1 MPTAT
6 RNDVD
11 LASGF
16 NETQVIETLLTQ
28 FRAAG
33 FPNPFDYQPASS
45 TGTNRYIV
53 YEFINDATKTKGRVY
68 LRIRWVINA
77 TTGAITFYSQL
88 LDSWNL
94 GTKTGTNGGTEI
106 TCNLVVSMTPVP
118 LETVAINHPEVRG
131 VWLRQGTTLGW
142 LVFIK
147 PLNLITWDGVPLLDQ
162 NRQAVGYI
170 PAATDANTVYST
182 ADTSGSTDIT
192 GTWYVATN
200 SSLANKSVSLNRY
213 SIEPAPSVYPSSA
226 TGAFLR
232 FSNDIATTAS
242 SGLTVFTF
250 FSGTGYTLIF
260 PRSNSGLAIL
270 LPAKI

>member
-1 MPTAT
+1 MPAAT

-16 NETQVIETLLTQ
+16 NETQIIETLLAQ

-33 FPNPFDYQPASS
+33 FPNPYDYQPASS
-45 TGTNRYIV
+45 TGTNRYII

-68 LRIRWVINA
+68 FRVRWVVNA

-88 LDSWNL
+88 FDSWNL
-94 GTKTGTNGGTEI
+94 GTKAGTNGGTEI
-106 TCNLVVSMTPVP
+106 TCNLVISMTPVP

-147 PLNLITWDGVPLLDQ
+147 PLNLVNWDGVPLLDQ
-162 NRQAVGYI
+162 NKQAIGFI
-170 PAATDANTVYST
+170 TAPTDANVLHST

-192 GTWYVATN
+192 GVWYLNNNAY
-200 SSLANKSVSLNRY
+200 LANKSASLNRY
-213 SIEPAPSVYPSSA
+213 SIEPAPGIYPGSN

-232 FSNDIATTAS
+232 FSNDIAATAS
-242 SGLTVFTF
+242 FGLAVFTF

-260 PRSNSGLAIL
+260 PRANSGLAIL
-270 LPAKI
+270 LPAKV

>member
-1 MPTAT
+1 MPAAT

-16 NETQVIETLLTQ
+16 NETQIIETLLAQ

-33 FPNPFDYQPASS
+33 FPNPYDYQPSTA

-68 LRIRWVINA
+68 FRVRWVVNA

-88 LDSWNL
+88 FDGWNL
-94 GTKTGTNGGTEI
+94 STKTGTNGGTEI
-106 TCNLVVSMTPVP
+106 TCSLVVSITPVP

-131 VWLRQGTTLGW
+131 VWLRQGSTLGW

-147 PLNLITWDGVPLLDQ
+147 PINLINWDGVPLLDQ
-162 NRQAVGYI
+162 NKQALGYI
-170 PAATDANTVYST
+170 PTATDANTLYST

-192 GTWYVATN
+192 GTWNLTN
-200 SSLANKSVSLNRY
+200 NVLLANKSALLNRH
-213 SIEPAPSVYPSSA
+213 SIEPAPGIYPNSN

-232 FSNDIATTAS
+232 FSNDIAVTAS
-242 SGLTVFTF
+242 SGLAVFTF

-260 PRSNSGLAIL
+260 PRGNSGLAIL
-270 LPAKI
+270 LPAKT